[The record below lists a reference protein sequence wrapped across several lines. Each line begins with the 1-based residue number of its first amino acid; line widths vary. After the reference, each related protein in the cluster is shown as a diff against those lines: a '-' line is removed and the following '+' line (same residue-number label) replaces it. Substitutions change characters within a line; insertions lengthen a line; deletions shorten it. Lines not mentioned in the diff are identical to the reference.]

1 MAKKKAETAP
11 KDNTRVRPQGG
22 GRRKLAVP
30 SLDTFRELAKK
41 TLGNKTKVAEM
52 LGVSRYCLL
61 KWEEEDSEIG
71 KVCREQWGRRLDTYL
86 DTAHVLAI
94 GVIGQDEEGKK
105 VYTTPPDPNMLRFM
119 IEKYG
124 RMEGFGEEVTVNANV
139 NMNVGI
145 PIHKWIEDNTE

>member
-71 KVCREQWGRRLDTYL
+71 KVFREQWGRRLDTYL

-94 GVIGQDEEGKK
+94 GKMGEDENGEK
-105 VYTTPPDPNMLRFM
+105 VYVVPPDPNMLRFM

-124 RMEGFGEEVTVNANV
+124 RMEGFGEEVTVNTNV
-139 NMNVGI
+139 NMKVGI
-145 PIHKWIEDNTE
+145 PIEVWIEENTK

>member
-52 LGVSRYCLL
+52 RGVSRYCLL

-71 KVCREQWGRRLDTYL
+71 KVFREQWGRRLDTYL

-94 GVIGQDEEGKK
+94 GKMGEDENGEK
-105 VYTTPPDPNMLRFM
+105 VYVVPPDPNMLRFM

-124 RMEGFGEEVTVNANV
+124 RMEGFGEEVTVNTNV
-139 NMNVGI
+139 NMKVGI
-145 PIHKWIEDNTE
+145 PIEVWIEENTK

>member
-1 MAKKKAETAP
+1 MAKKKSVTAP
-11 KDNTRVRPQGG
+11 KDDTRPRPQGG

-41 TLGNKTKVAEM
+41 TLGNKSKVSEI

-61 KWEEEDSEIG
+61 KWEKDNPEIG
-71 KVCREQWGRRLDTYL
+71 EIFREQWGNRLDTYL

-94 GVIGQDEEGKK
+94 GVIGQDEKGKK

-139 NMNVGI
+139 NMSVGV